1 MLKYKKNRACGG
13 LTAPQAKIVAI
24 SEYYKQILHS
34 KISVVDFFFSFKS
47 LQKEFYLIVGAVGDF
62 SVLERY
68 KGDFTL
74 QSDANTCSLG
84 QGK

>member
-1 MLKYKKNRACGG
+1 MQYQKFRACGG

-34 KISVVDFFFSFKS
+34 KISVVDFFQFQIITKGVLPS
-47 LQKEFYLIVGAVGDF
+47 IVGAAGDF

-74 QSDANTCSLG
+74 QNEHRM
-84 QGK
+84 